1 MEKKRELVAKKYAR
15 RSQFAEV
22 MHRMRKNRG
31 AMIGLIGVC
40 IFLLTAI
47 LSGFILDYDTQVI
60 GTNLKERLQ
69 APSWKH
75 LCGTDEMGR
84 DLFCRILYGSRY
96 SIAVGFVAVMVAM
109 LVGVSLGAI
118 AGFFGGTIDDVI
130 MRLTDIFSSVPN
142 VLMAVAIVSA
152 LGTSTIN
159 LMLAIGLC
167 AFPNFARITRA
178 SVLTVRDQ
186 EFIEAARASGLTRSA
201 IIRKHILPNCL
212 SPIIVQAS
220 MQIATAVVS
229 ASILSFLGLGV
240 PAPAPEWGALMSAG
254 RKFLRGYGYIT
265 LFPGL
270 AVMLLVMSFNLM
282 GDGLRDA
289 LDPKLKN

>member
-1 MEKKRELVAKKYAR
+1 MAQKQLVSKKYAR

-22 MHRMRKNRG
+22 MHRMKRNRG
-31 AMIGLIGVC
+31 AMIGLCGVC
-40 IFLLTAI
+40 IFILMAI
-47 LSGFILDYDTQVI
+47 FSGVLVDYETQVI
-60 GTNLKERLQ
+60 ATNVAERLQ
-69 APSWKH
+69 GPSLQH

-84 DLFCRILYGSRY
+84 DIFCRIVYGSRY
-96 SIAVGFVAVMVAM
+96 SIAVGFVAVIISMA
-109 LVGVSLGAI
+109 VGVTLGAI
-118 AGFFGGTIDDVI
+118 AGYFGGLLDDVI

-152 LGTSTIN
+152 LGTSTFN
-159 LMLAIGLC
+159 LMLAIGLSS
-167 AFPNFARITRA
+167 FPNFARITRA

-186 EFIEAARASGLTRSA
+186 EFIEAARASGLTRAA
-201 IIRKHILPNCL
+201 IITKHILPNSL

-220 MQIATAVVS
+220 MNIATAVVS

-240 PAPAPEWGALMSAG
+240 PAPAPEWGSLMSAG